1 MLLFPSIV
9 LHRVW
14 INAKNLCTW
23 NTDRNVKMFNKKFYS
38 PLTDPGLKPVQL
50 GRFFQFL
57 IFRLEE
63 DVQAETLLL
72 LGNLAYFS

>member
-1 MLLFPSIV
+1 
-9 LHRVW
+9 
-14 INAKNLCTW
+14 
-23 NTDRNVKMFNKKFYS
+23 MFNKKFYS

-72 LGNLAYFS
+72 LGNLAYFN

>member
-1 MLLFPSIV
+1 VQKIYGTGYRDKNVNKCVLFSPVV
-9 LHRVW
+9 LT
-14 INAKNLCTW
+14 N
-23 NTDRNVKMFNKKFYS
+23 
-38 PLTDPGLKPVQL
+38 PGLKPVQL

-72 LGNLAYFS
+72 LGN